1 MSDDDELKLK
11 LDEDFYDHYKQQKI
25 IIERFKGK
33 MENQVFLLWLEGT
46 EKIIKILEK
55 KIPNYKIRYE
65 QEKQAQEK
73 QAIEHL
79 LDIIK
84 RTIK

>member
-1 MSDDDELKLK
+1 MSDNDELKLK

-73 QAIEHL
+73 QEIEHL
-79 LDIIK
+79 LDK
-84 RTIK
+84 LKGQ